1 MNSEKCKSLQE
12 EVKEYAADDMDV
24 SDVESAYDF
33 ESGGPEQFD
42 DSKHQIFLMP
52 MDIDIAFT

>member
-1 MNSEKCKSLQE
+1 
-12 EVKEYAADDMDV
+12 MDV

-42 DSKHQIFLMP
+42 DEDFSYSDDSYG
-52 MDIDIAFT
+52 MDIDSILCLCLMVV